1 MSSTRRPSHH
11 RRRGPDRRP
20 LLVRWLDDVW
30 MRRRRVARRR
40 RLQRH
45 VHLVA
50 IGYAPLSILLTLL
63 RNRLGLPPWL
73 SLTIASG
80 APLAVAAALPQPLR
94 RRWDDVHV
102 ALQGELGAARR
113 RRARPPA
120 AAAHRLSD
128 PPRQRARWRRAPRPA
143 PAAQAARRGHRL
155 AAGRRHQH
163 HLRLVVRAARAACL
177 RARAPSQV
185 P

>member
-30 MRRRRVARRR
+30 MHRRRVARRR

-80 APLAVAAALPQPLR
+80 APLAVAAAPPPRSRRPYVGAGMTYMWLFKESWELPADDERVHR
-94 RRWDDVHV
+94 RRLHIDY
-102 ALQGELGAARR
+102 
-113 RRARPPA
+113 P
-120 AAAHRLSD
+120 
-128 PPRQRARWRRAPRPA
+128 
-143 PAAQAARRGHRL
+143 
-155 AAGRRHQH
+155 
-163 HLRLVVRAARAACL
+163 
-177 RARAPSQV
+177 
-185 P
+185 